1 MKRFVYSLIIGSA
14 LPCVFYIIGR
24 HTTSSGPPNGALFRV
39 TGWVLLPGYFLLG
52 LFTSVLH
59 IHMPQTQQL
68 SIGLTVLL
76 DCLLWSLAIRMLWE
90 AADRIWLMGA
100 SRSHR
105 AE

>member
-1 MKRFVYSLIIGSA
+1 MKRLVYSLIVGSA

-24 HTTSSGPPNGALFRV
+24 NTTSSGPPDGAWFRV

-52 LFTSVLH
+52 LITSVLH

-76 DCLLWSLAIRMLWE
+76 DCLLWSLVVRMLWE
-90 AADRIWLMGA
+90 AAVRIWLA
-100 SRSHR
+100 VARRSRR
-105 AE
+105 AA